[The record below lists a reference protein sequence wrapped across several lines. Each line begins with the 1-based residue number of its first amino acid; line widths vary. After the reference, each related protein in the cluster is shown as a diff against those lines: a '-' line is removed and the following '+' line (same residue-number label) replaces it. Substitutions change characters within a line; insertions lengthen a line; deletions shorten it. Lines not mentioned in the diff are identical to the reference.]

1 MTRNILLAAVML
13 LVAMGFSSSAIPQT
27 NASPNAG
34 ALVTSPDTAGS
45 ATIDD
50 HHSRRRS
57 STQKPYG
64 YPWS

>member
-1 MTRNILLAAVML
+1 MSRNTLPLAIVL
-13 LVAMGFSSSAIPQT
+13 LVAMTFASSAIPQT
-27 NASPNAG
+27 KAAPTAG
-34 ALVTSPDTAGS
+34 TVVLPSDAAGS

-50 HHSRRRS
+50 HHARRRS

>member
-1 MTRNILLAAVML
+1 MTPNTQLAAIMLLAAMS
-13 LVAMGFSSSAIPQT
+13 FSSSAIPQT
-27 NASPNAG
+27 KAAPTAG
-34 ALVTSPDTAGS
+34 AVLLPSDAAGS

-50 HHSRRRS
+50 HRARRRS